1 MKLLSISSSES
12 VCVSSIVLLVSLC
25 LPIGEKIG
33 EPSWSGGEK
42 LVALPHIFRTGDE
55 LIAVLRRKGGII
67 NSDTV
72 LPYLGVLITLPGV
85 TIDPKFS
92 GEGHGESEEL
102 EEMRSSSSSSS
113 STLASPLNSFRRR
126 VELDKLLTFEA
137 SSIERFLLIPSGSL
151 KVQNRCRSA
160 SNSAGGLGGMVSC
173 V

>member
-1 MKLLSISSSES
+1 M
-12 VCVSSIVLLVSLC
+12 
-25 LPIGEKIG
+25 G
-33 EPSWSGGEK
+33 
-42 LVALPHIFRTGDE
+42 
-55 LIAVLRRKGGII
+55 
-67 NSDTV
+67 
-72 LPYLGVLITLPGV
+72 
-85 TIDPKFS
+85 PKFS

>member
-1 MKLLSISSSES
+1 MTLM
-12 VCVSSIVLLVSLC
+12 
-25 LPIGEKIG
+25 
-33 EPSWSGGEK
+33 
-42 LVALPHIFRTGDE
+42 PH
-55 LIAVLRRKGGII
+55 
-67 NSDTV
+67 
-72 LPYLGVLITLPGV
+72 LGVLITLPGV
-85 TIDPKFS
+85 TMGPKFS

-113 STLASPLNSFRRR
+113 STFASPLNSFRRR